1 MNEIPTP
8 LAATSGTSVNN
19 MDRRH
24 SSNSLFS
31 LSNIAT
37 EPPMLTPEEEETEK
51 KHLEKI
57 VAALRLY
64 RKFSLSRVNK
74 TEWNLNQLPKRHQ
87 KMLTKYRQHLNTLRD
102 CIDKNQ
108 EVISEMLSENP
119 LRDASMSSNRKS
131 DEHAAKIRHID
142 MENSDENVE
151 HFHIL
156 KAQSTLKAIA
166 RDWSEEGAEER
177 KQSYQPI
184 IEAIE
189 HYFDPKECNVE
200 QVKILVPGCGL
211 GRLSYELACR
221 GYECEANEFSYFM
234 LIASNFVLNNC
245 SRENMYTLH
254 PWVHQHDNNLRR
266 ADQVAAVRFPD
277 VCPLKN
283 RPTGI
288 LSVVAGDFLEV
299 YKTPDT
305 YNCVATCFFIDCA
318 NNVVDFIE
326 TIYDILVPGGIWI
339 NLGPLLYHFS
349 DIQNEESIEP
359 TFEDIMVVING
370 VGFEVLSSKT
380 GVRTKYAQNPQS
392 MLKSEYESLF
402 WICRKPLHI
411 PGNDDVNENDDE
423 VDDHGNGYSFPGGF
437 QGSFPLK

>member
-1 MNEIPTP
+1 MTEIPSSAIP
-8 LAATSGTSVNN
+8 ASSSSATNN
-19 MDRRH
+19 MSRGL
-24 SSNSLFS
+24 SSASLFS
-31 LSNIAT
+31 LSNIAS

-57 VAALRLY
+57 VSALRLY
-64 RKFSLSRVNK
+64 RKYSLARVNK

-87 KMLTKYRQHLNTLRD
+87 KMLTKYRQHLSALRD

-108 EVISEMLSENP
+108 QVISEMLCENP
-119 LRDASMSSNRKS
+119 LRDSSMTSNRKV

-142 MENSDENVE
+142 MEN
-151 HFHIL
+151 
-156 KAQSTLKAIA
+156 AQSTLKAIA
-166 RDWSEEGAEER
+166 RDWSEEGSEER
-177 KQSYQPI
+177 QQSYKPI
-184 IEAIE
+184 IDAVE
-189 HYFDPKECNVE
+189 HYFDPKDCNVD
-200 QVKILVPGCGL
+200 QIKILVPGCGL

-254 PWVHQHDNNLRR
+254 PWVHQHDNNLHR

-283 RPTGI
+283 RPKGV

-299 YKTPDT
+299 YKTPAI

-326 TIYDILVPGGIWI
+326 TIYHILVPGGIWI

-359 TFEDIMVVING
+359 TFEDIMLVINS
-370 VGFEVLSSKT
+370 VGFEVLGSKT

-402 WICRKPLHI
+402 WICRKPLQSI
-411 PGNDDVNENDDE
+411 RNDIDDKDDLNDDDKVEQDNA
-423 VDDHGNGYSFPGGF
+423 NGYSFSGDF
-437 QGSFPLK
+437 KGSFPLK

>member
-1 MNEIPTP
+1 MTDIPT
-8 LAATSGTSVNN
+8 LSSTASGSTSTLSMN
-19 MDRRH
+19 RRH
-24 SSNSLFS
+24 SSSSLFS

-37 EPPMLTPEEEETEK
+37 EPPMLTPEEEEREK
-51 KHLEKI
+51 QHLEKI
-57 VAALRLY
+57 VSALRLY

-87 KMLTKYRQHLNTLRD
+87 KMLAKYRQHLNTLRD

-108 EVISEMLSENP
+108 QVISEMLSEHP
-119 LRDASMSSNRKS
+119 LSDNAMANNRKL

-142 MENSDENVE
+142 MEN
-151 HFHIL
+151 
-156 KAQSTLKAIA
+156 AQSTLKAIA
-166 RDWSEEGAEER
+166 RDWSAEGAEER
-177 KQSYQPI
+177 EQSYKPI
-184 IEAIE
+184 IDAVEQ
-189 HYFDPKECNVE
+189 YFDPKEYNVN

-245 SRENMYTLH
+245 SGENMYTLH

-266 ADQVAAVRFPD
+266 ADQAAAVRFPD

-283 RPTGI
+283 KPTGA

-299 YKTPDT
+299 YKRRHT
-305 YNCVATCFFIDCA
+305 YDCVATCFFIDCA

-326 TIYDILVPGGIWI
+326 TIYHILVPGGIWI

-359 TFEDIMVVING
+359 TFEDIMLVINS

-402 WICRKPLHI
+402 WICRKPLENTNSD
-411 PGNDDVNENDDE
+411 NDVTEDDE
-423 VDDHGNGYSFPGGF
+423 DDNVDNENGYSYSAGGF
-437 QGSFPLK
+437 KGPFP

>member
-1 MNEIPTP
+1 MTAIPTP
-8 LAATSGTSVNN
+8 LITSSTSANN
-19 MDRRH
+19 MDRKH
-24 SSNSLFS
+24 SSTSLFS

-57 VAALRLY
+57 VSALRLY

-87 KMLTKYRQHLNTLRD
+87 KMLTKYRQHLSTLRD

-108 EVISEMLSENP
+108 EVLNEMLSENP
-119 LRDASMSSNRKS
+119 LRDASMAHNRKS

-142 MENSDENVE
+142 MEN
-151 HFHIL
+151 
-156 KAQSTLKAIA
+156 AQSTLKAIA

-184 IEAIE
+184 IDAIE
-189 HYFDPKECNVE
+189 QYFDPKDCNVDE
-200 QVKILVPGCGL
+200 VKILVPGCGL

-299 YKTPDT
+299 YKNPDT

-326 TIYDILVPGGIWI
+326 TIYHILVPGGIWI

-359 TFEDIMVVING
+359 TFEDIMLVITG

-402 WICRKPLHI
+402 WICRKPLQS
-411 PGNDDVNENDDE
+411 PCNDDDNVNEDDDE
-423 VDDHGNGYSFPGGF
+423 NGYSYSGGF
-437 QGSFPLK
+437 TGSFPLK